1 MTFEEAEMIVSQLGW
16 KPSVRHTEREFH
28 LFAGNA
34 CIITNPELTLK
45 WRSQAEAR
53 FHTESGRF
61 GLRKSWRRF
70 RRNFCIALR
79 VHSLWLELR
88 CLQLIIYSM
97 RYGQSIAR
105 IAIVALTGCDRII
118 QNAAVIS

>member
-1 MTFEEAEMIVSQLGW
+1 MTIGEPERIVSQLGW

-45 WRSQAEAR
+45 WRSQAKAR

-61 GLRKSWRRF
+61 NTQR
-70 RRNFCIALR
+70 
-79 VHSLWLELR
+79 
-88 CLQLIIYSM
+88 
-97 RYGQSIAR
+97 
-105 IAIVALTGCDRII
+105 
-118 QNAAVIS
+118 